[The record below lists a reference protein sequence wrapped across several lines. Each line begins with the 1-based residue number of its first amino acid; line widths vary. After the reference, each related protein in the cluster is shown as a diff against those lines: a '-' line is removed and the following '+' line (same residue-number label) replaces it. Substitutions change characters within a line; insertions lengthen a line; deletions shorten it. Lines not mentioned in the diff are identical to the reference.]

1 MGAGISESKE
11 VALDVEQ
18 GDFLAFD
25 VDQSSLT
32 WSDLARA
39 RDLHKLTHAG
49 DVQLFSSVNTEAAVS
64 CCRGKRCELRVCHMN
79 ERRVVSALEIDLRLP
94 FDAVIDNSLEAVAFA
109 NWRNGARY
117 AVIEQ
122 FFDLVLGC
130 QVDIQAELPPEVV

>member
-1 MGAGISESKE
+1 M
-11 VALDVEQ
+11 
-18 GDFLAFD
+18 
-25 VDQSSLT
+25 
-32 WSDLARA
+32 
-39 RDLHKLTHAG
+39 
-49 DVQLFSSVNTEAAVS
+49 NTEAAVS

-122 FFDLVLGC
+122 FLDLVLGC
-130 QVDIQAELPPEVV
+130 QVNIQAQLHSEVLQANVVRCRQYGQDIAILIVEHHGFGNPVA